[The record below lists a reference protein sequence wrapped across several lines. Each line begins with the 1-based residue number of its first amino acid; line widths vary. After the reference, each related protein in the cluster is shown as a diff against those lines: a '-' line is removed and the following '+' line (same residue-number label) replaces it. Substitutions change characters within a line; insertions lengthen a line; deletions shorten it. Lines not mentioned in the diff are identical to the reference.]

1 MRNEKNNKADKN
13 YELWKQSVI
22 DYLFRKRA
30 FKAEENAFK
39 KRKETFNKL
48 AEDFF
53 KESGET
59 QDIFVT
65 DEFSSATIVTVKR
78 CQSVT
83 INFDADKLEKKLGKE
98 YCQSFISKKYEVL
111 DMPGLVEYLKSCGVS
126 PKKFKSF
133 LNVTKTVNQKE
144 IDQLFL
150 TGKLSEKDVDGCYTT
165 EKKNPYY
172 TVTTKKKV

>member
-1 MRNEKNNKADKN
+1 MKSDKNKADKN
-13 YELWKQSVI
+13 YELWKQSVV

-39 KRKETFNKL
+39 KRKEIFNKL
-48 AEDFF
+48 ADDFF
-53 KESGET
+53 NDSGET

-65 DEFSSATIVTVKR
+65 DELSAPTIVTVKR
-78 CQSVT
+78 CQAVT
-83 INFDADKLEKKLGKE
+83 INFDADKLENKLGKE
-98 YCQSFISKKYEVL
+98 YCQSFISKKYEVK
-111 DMPGLVEYLKSCGVS
+111 DMSGLIEYLKSCGVN

-133 LNVTKTVNQKE
+133 LNITKVVNQKE

>member
-1 MRNEKNNKADKN
+1 MKNDRNKADKT
-13 YELWKQSVI
+13 YELWKQSVV
-22 DYLFRKRA
+22 DYLFRKRT

-39 KRKETFNKL
+39 KRKEAFNKM

-59 QDIFVT
+59 QDVFIT
-65 DEFSSATIVTVKR
+65 EELSAPTVVTVKR
-78 CQSVT
+78 CQSVL
-83 INFDADKLEKKLGKE
+83 IQFDADKLEDKLGKE
-98 YCQSFISKKYEVL
+98 YCQEFISKKYEIL
-111 DMPGLVEYLKSCGVS
+111 DMPGLIEYLKSCGVN
-126 PKKFKSF
+126 PKKFKTF
-133 LNVTKTVNQKE
+133 LNITKAVDQKK

-165 EKKNPYY
+165 EKKSPYY

>member
-1 MRNEKNNKADKN
+1 MKSDKNKADKT

-22 DYLFRKRA
+22 DFLFRKRS

-39 KRKETFNKL
+39 KRKEMFNKMT
-48 AEDFF
+48 EDFF
-53 KESGET
+53 REAGED
-59 QDIFVT
+59 QDTFAT
-65 DEFSSATIVTVKR
+65 DELMVPTIVTVKR

-83 INFDADKLEKKLGKE
+83 INFDADKLEEKLGKE
-98 YCQSFISKKYEVL
+98 YCQSFISKKYEVQ
-111 DMPGLVEYLKSCGVS
+111 DMTGLIEYLKSCGVN
-126 PKKFKSF
+126 PKKFKSYI
-133 LNVTKTVNQKE
+133 NVVKTVNQKE

>member
-1 MRNEKNNKADKN
+1 
-13 YELWKQSVI
+13 
-22 DYLFRKRA
+22 
-30 FKAEENAFK
+30 
-39 KRKETFNKL
+39 
-48 AEDFF
+48 
-53 KESGET
+53 
-59 QDIFVT
+59 
-65 DEFSSATIVTVKR
+65 
-78 CQSVT
+78 
-83 INFDADKLEKKLGKE
+83 
-98 YCQSFISKKYEVL
+98 
-111 DMPGLVEYLKSCGVS
+111 MPGLIEYLKSCGVN